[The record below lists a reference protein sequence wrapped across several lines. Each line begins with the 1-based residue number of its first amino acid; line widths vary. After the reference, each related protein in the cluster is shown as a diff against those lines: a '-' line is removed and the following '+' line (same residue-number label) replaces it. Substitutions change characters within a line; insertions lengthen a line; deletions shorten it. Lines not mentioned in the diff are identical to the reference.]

1 MALKCL
7 PVWMVHCAVLSLGT
21 FFLTP
26 AWAVQEVRVGAAH
39 FPPYTVRPEIGIDTG
54 LLPQL
59 LDALNQL
66 QADYHFVIV
75 PTSNARRYREF
86 EQGRMDMVLFEN
98 PTWGSN
104 TIAHNPVD
112 MGLEDVEVFV
122 AKRQSG
128 RGQAYFDD
136 LANKRLALFN
146 GYHYAF
152 AGFKTSPQFLSATF
166 NASLTY
172 SHAANLQMVLR
183 GRADIALITRS
194 HLIDLLNKNPQ
205 IEPMVLV
212 SDRVDYI
219 YHHYALLSPQA
230 PIKGQQLAKML
241 QALRDNGQY
250 ASIFAPYKIAA
261 VPAQVPGAQPVP

>member
-1 MALKCL
+1 
-7 PVWMVHCAVLSLGT
+7 MVHCAVLSLGT

-39 FPPYTVRPEIGIDTG
+39 FPPYTVRPEIGVDTG

-66 QADYHFVIV
+66 QGDYHFVIV

-98 PTWGSN
+98 PTWGWN

-122 AKRQSG
+122 AKRQPG
-128 RGQAYFDD
+128 RGHTYFGD

-152 AGFKTSPQFLSATF
+152 AGFNTSPKALTEKFH
-166 NASLTY
+166 ASLTY
-172 SHAANLQMVLR
+172 SHASNLQMVLR

-205 IEPMVLV
+205 IEPTVLV

-219 YHHYALLSPQA
+219 YHHYALLSPRA
-230 PIKGQQLAKML
+230 PIQGAQLAKML
-241 QALRDNGQY
+241 QALRDNGQF
-250 ASIFAPYKIAA
+250 ASIFAPYKIAQ
-261 VPAQVPGAQPVP
+261 VPAQIPGAQAVP